1 MAIAQDP
8 TARPHAR
15 RDRVAAALVRAAW
28 IVAVAVVTVQGIVR
42 PRNNFLI
49 FRGAWDHLVHR
60 QNLYA
65 PGPGY
70 QDLFKYS
77 PSFAFLF
84 APFAVVP
91 LGLGYLLWTALNAG
105 LLYVA
110 IGRLLPPRQALVVR
124 AVVFFDMLGSLQ
136 NAQSNA
142 LVTALIVLAFTE
154 LARRRQFAA
163 AVSVAVGTAVKIFP
177 IAAGVFLVFHPRRA
191 RFVGLCV
198 LAGAAV
204 ALAPLLVVP
213 ARTLAAQ
220 YQGWRAVES
229 HDAPDRMF
237 SIMQQLH
244 LWLHV
249 DWPNWP
255 QQLAGVAIL
264 MLPLAARRDRLV
276 DPTFQRLF
284 LASLLIFCVLF
295 NHQAES
301 PTFVVALCGVGIWF
315 ASTPAT
321 TWNRALLAFVLLG
334 TTAVNSSLMPATL
347 RREFFAPYYFK
358 TIPIFVV
365 WIALQVLL
373 LRSGSEHAEVPER
386 DVAAGEAGA

>member
-1 MAIAQDP
+1 MATSQDL
-8 TARPHAR
+8 TAHRH
-15 RDRVAAALVRAAW
+15 DRILTGLVRAAW
-28 IVAVAVVTVQGIVR
+28 IAAVAVVTVQGIVH

-49 FRGAWDHLVHR
+49 FRASWDHLVHG

-65 PGPGY
+65 PGTGY

-84 APFAVVP
+84 APFAVLP
-91 LGLGYLLWTALNAG
+91 LGLAHFLWTALNAG

-110 IGRLLPPRQALVVR
+110 IGRLLSPRQALVVR
-124 AVVFFDMLGSLQ
+124 AIVFFDMLGSLQ

-154 LARRRQFAA
+154 LARRRQLLAA
-163 AVSVAVGTAVKIFP
+163 ISVAVATAVKIFP
-177 IAAGVFLVFHPRRA
+177 IAAGLFLVFHPRRA
-191 RFVGLCV
+191 RFAGLCV

-204 ALAPLLVVP
+204 ALGPWLVAP
-213 ARTLAAQ
+213 AGTLAAQ
-220 YQGWRAVES
+220 YHWWHGIAS

-237 SIMQQLH
+237 SIMQQVH

-264 MLPLAARRDRLV
+264 TLPLAARRDRLA
-276 DPTFQRLF
+276 DPLFQRLF

-301 PTFVVALCGVGIWF
+301 PTFVLALCGVGIWF
-315 ASTPAT
+315 VSTPGSAT
-321 TWNRALLAFVLLG
+321 DRSLLAFVLLG
-334 TTAVNSSLMPATL
+334 TTAVNSSLMPRTL
-347 RREFFAPYYFK
+347 RREFFDPYYFK
-358 TIPIFVV
+358 TIPIFAV
-365 WIALQVLL
+365 WIALQLLL
-373 LRSGSEHAEVPER
+373 LRSPSEHAEVATR
-386 DVAAGEAGA
+386 DVAAGETGE